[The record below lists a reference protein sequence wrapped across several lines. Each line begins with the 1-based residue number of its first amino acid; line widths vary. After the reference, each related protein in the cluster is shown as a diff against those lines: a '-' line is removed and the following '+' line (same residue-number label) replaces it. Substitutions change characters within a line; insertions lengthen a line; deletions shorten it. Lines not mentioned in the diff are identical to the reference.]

1 METATFVPCVPYPT
15 DLAPRGV
22 TVDKYPSA
30 SADGKEV
37 EV

>member
-15 DLAPRGV
+15 DLAPRGD
-22 TVDKYPSA
+22 TVDKYP